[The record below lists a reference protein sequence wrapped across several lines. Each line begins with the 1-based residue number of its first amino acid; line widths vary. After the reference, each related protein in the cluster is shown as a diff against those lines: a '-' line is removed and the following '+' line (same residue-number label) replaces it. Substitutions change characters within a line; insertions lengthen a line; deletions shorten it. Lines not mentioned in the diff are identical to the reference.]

1 MKKKYFKNIETGHIY
16 KEAGDKFGYQYL
28 KVTPW
33 ETGEDRR
40 TNINELKKLE
50 LEGKVVKIPFAKA
63 REELNTIWNNTDRF
77 WVHDNKECRVL
88 SNVNLLEY
96 RTMPPGHSWERKW
109 KDMQGN
115 EHTDT
120 WTWYLVMFQG
130 KLYWTL
136 RTQYYPQQEIVHFKG
151 FDIEP
156 DFEHGGQWTNA
167 KNLHP
172 VYVKNENNEWE
183 MV

>member
-16 KEAGDKFGYQYL
+16 KEAGDKFGFQYL

-33 ETGEDRR
+33 KTGEDRR

-50 LEGKVVKIPFAKA
+50 LEGKVVQMSFAKA
-63 REELNTIWNNTDRF
+63 CEELNTIWNNISRF
-77 WVHDNKECRVL
+77 WEYDGKEYRTIKG
-88 SNVNLLEY
+88 VNLLEY
-96 RTMPPGHSWERKW
+96 LTMPPGHSWDDKW
-109 KDMQGN
+109 KDMQGE
-115 EHTDT
+115 EHITT
-120 WTWYLVMFQG
+120 WTWYLVMYQG

-136 RTQYYPQQEIVHFKG
+136 RSQYYPQQEIVRFKG
-151 FDIEP
+151 LDVEP
-156 DFEHGGQWTNA
+156 RFEHGGQWTNA

-172 VYVKNENNEWE
+172 VYVKNKNNEWE

>member
-1 MKKKYFKNIETGHIY
+1 MKSKQYFKNIETGHIY

-63 REELNTIWNNTDRF
+63 REELNAIWNNTDRY
-77 WVHDNKECRVL
+77 WEHDGKEYCSL
-88 SNVNLLEY
+88 SNVNLFEY
-96 RTMPPGHSWERKW
+96 RTMPPGHSWDHKW

-115 EHTDT
+115 ERAKGKTANLWRYRALAGGFYIFKHE
-120 WTWYLVMFQG
+120 YVMVFQ
-130 KLYWTL
+130 K
-136 RTQYYPQQEIVHFKG
+136 P
-151 FDIEP
+151 
-156 DFEHGGQWTNA
+156 
-167 KNLHP
+167 
-172 VYVKNENNEWE
+172 
-183 MV
+183 